1 MAVLELVKANDEILD
16 RVEVCAIADEPVYP
30 ELRAWLGWF
39 ADLVG
44 FHRPLPQET
53 RDVHAWT
60 LDLQAY
66 ILPPSPIDDDAWER
80 QQRKM
85 LR

>member
-1 MAVLELVKANDEILD
+1 MAAVELLKASDEILD

-30 ELRAWLGWF
+30 ELRAWLGFF

-53 RDVHAWT
+53 PGIHAWT
-60 LDLQAY
+60 LDLQAH
-66 ILPPSPIDDDAWER
+66 ILPPSPIDDKAWEK
-80 QQRKM
+80 QQRKA

>member
-1 MAVLELVKANDEILD
+1 MAVVELVKASDEILD
-16 RVEVCAIADEPVYP
+16 RIEVCAIADEPVYP
-30 ELRAWLGWF
+30 ELRSWLEWF

-53 RDVHAWT
+53 PEVHAWT

-66 ILPPSPIDDDAWER
+66 ILPPSPIDDKAWEK
-80 QQRKM
+80 QQRM
-85 LR
+85 AIQ